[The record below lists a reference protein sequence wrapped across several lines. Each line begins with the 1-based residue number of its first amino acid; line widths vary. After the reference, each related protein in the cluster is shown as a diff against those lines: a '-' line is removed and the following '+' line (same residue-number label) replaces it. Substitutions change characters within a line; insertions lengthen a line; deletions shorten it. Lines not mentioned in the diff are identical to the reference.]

1 MENKVKEILE
11 KVRPYIQMHGGD
23 VVFVEIKDNDVV
35 LQVFGAC
42 KDCPLSDLTYNKM
55 IGGLLKEEIPEI
67 KKVVII

>member
-1 MENKVKEILE
+1 MENKVKEILD

-23 VVFVEIKDNDVV
+23 VMLVEVKDGEVY

>member
-1 MENKVKEILE
+1 MEHKIKKILE

-23 VVFVEIKDNDVV
+23 VMFVEIKDGDVI

-42 KDCPLSDLTYNKM
+42 KDCPLFDLTYNKM

-67 KKVVII
+67 KKVIII

>member
-1 MENKVKEILE
+1 
-11 KVRPYIQMHGGD
+11 MHGGD
-23 VVFVEIKDNDVV
+23 VMFVEIKDNDVV

-42 KDCPLSDLTYNKM
+42 RDCPLSDLTYNKM